1 MPLELY
7 WDDEA
12 RTTLLLEVR
21 GAWTW
26 DELMQTMHRVKKVT
40 DSAEHEISAIL
51 DLSEGLRLPGGTWLS
66 REALNVARNLLRLGQ
81 GGTGQVVVVGVS
93 PAIRAIYNTLLT
105 MDRRM
110 LGGVTFA
117 ATTDEARAIL
127 ASRRDGD
134 GSGAAPS

>member
-7 WDDEA
+7 WDDDA

-26 DELMQTMHRVKKVT
+26 DELMQTMHRIKQIT
-40 DSAEHEISAIL
+40 DQADREIAAIL
-51 DLSEGLRLPGGTWLS
+51 DLSDGLRLPGGTWLS
-66 REALNVARNLLRLGQ
+66 REALDTARKLLMLGQ
-81 GGTGQVVVVGVS
+81 GGTGQVVIVGVS

-105 MDRRM
+105 MDRRL

-127 ASRRDGD
+127 ASRRDGN
-134 GSGAAPS
+134 GSGGATS